1 MRPYSVAPGGFLVIK
16 RYGPGSFSE
25 RLHELRV
32 GDGVQVR
39 GFFDCVYSPTDAP
52 AHLVLL
58 GGGTGI
64 IPLVALALD
73 ALRDGVP
80 VTLVVTE
87 SARACS
93 YLLN

>member
-1 MRPYSVAPGGFLVIK
+1 M
-16 RYGPGSFSE
+16 
-25 RLHELRV
+25 HELRV
-32 GDGVQVR
+32 GDGVHVR

-73 ALRDGVP
+73 ALRDSVP
-80 VTLVVTE
+80 VTLVVAHSAPDQRLLCTE
-87 SARACS
+87 VPRGLCHFC
-93 YLLN
+93 